1 MKLKVCGLNNRENI
15 TEVLKYKPDYIGFI
29 FYQRS
34 PRFIGDLTP
43 EFVREITS
51 AKKVGV
57 FVNESQDNILKCV
70 EQYGLDHVQLH
81 GDETP
86 DFCSA
91 INRNVSV
98 IKAFHVNDEF
108 DFEIVNHYENACE
121 YFLFD
126 SKSENY
132 GGSGK
137 SFDHIKLEE
146 YKLNK
151 QVFLSGGLDLNVTDD
166 ILYLQSVHPSV
177 FAIDVN
183 SRFELS
189 PGIKKADKIKVLTD
203 KMRKNELQS

>member
-1 MKLKVCGLNNRENI
+1 MKLKVCGLNSRENI
-15 TEVLKYKPDYIGFI
+15 ESILKCSPDFIGFI
-29 FYQRS
+29 FYLRS
-34 PRFIGDLTP
+34 PRYIGDLSP
-43 EFVREITS
+43 EFVRGISS

-57 FVNESQDNILKCV
+57 FVNENEENILKNV
-70 EQYGLDHVQLH
+70 GQYGLDYVQLH

-86 DFCSA
+86 EFCAA
-91 INRNVSV
+91 INYRIPV
-98 IKAFHVNDEF
+98 IKAFQVNDEF
-108 DFEIVNHYENACE
+108 DFGFVSKYENACK

-126 SKSENY
+126 SRSENY

-137 SFDHIKLEE
+137 SFNHAKLEE
-146 YKLNK
+146 YRSGKA
-151 QVFLSGGLDLNVTDD
+151 VFLSGGLDLNITDD

-189 PGIKKADKIKVLTD
+189 PGIKNTDKLKVLTD